1 MIRARLLW
9 SSGLLEQFDDFGMTR
24 HCRRHG
30 GSDTRSGF
38 QADIRTAIK
47 KGLHSIRLRTHSVGF
62 LHQPVNQLP
71 GIGTT
76 AGLVGFRGF
85 GFFWFFHVSSPS
97 SRAALPAI
105 GEASP
110 PE

>member
-30 GSDTRSGF
+30 GGDIRSGF

-47 KGLHSIRLRTHSVGF
+47 KGLHNFNLSSLVSCSPLCHGRGRQKDDKAGSLLGGLVA
-62 LHQPVNQLP
+62 
-71 GIGTT
+71 
-76 AGLVGFRGF
+76 AGLR
-85 GFFWFFHVSSPS
+85 PL
-97 SRAALPAI
+97 R
-105 GEASP
+105 
-110 PE
+110 